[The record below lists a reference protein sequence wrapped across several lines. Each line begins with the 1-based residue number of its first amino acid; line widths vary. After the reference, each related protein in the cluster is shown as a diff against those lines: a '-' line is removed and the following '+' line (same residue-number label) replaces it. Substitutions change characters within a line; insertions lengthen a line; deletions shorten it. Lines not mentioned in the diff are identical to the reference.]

1 MRSDPPGGK
10 AALTAHLL
18 GPDDY
23 KVMPWKNG
31 LGTTTEIA
39 IHPPGVELA
48 AAPFDWRVSLAD
60 VGMDGDFSRF
70 PGYDRSILVAEGAG
84 MELGFDSAPT
94 ARLTGLGAMTSF
106 SGDWYTRCR
115 LLDGPVR
122 DFNVM
127 SARGRVEHLCI
138 PILGNHVEFVWDPR
152 RETLLCYSILGNLV
166 LKMRDAAEWG
176 LEAGRAVLLPA
187 AKGAAAGASLIVMP
201 HTRETLG
208 VVVRFTRL

>member
-1 MRSDPPGGK
+1 MKSDLPGRA
-10 AALTAHLL
+10 AALTVLHL

-39 IHPPGVELA
+39 IHPPGAGLA

-60 VGMDGDFSRF
+60 VGADGDFSRF
-70 PGYDRSILVAEGAG
+70 PGYDRSILVAEGMG
-84 MELGFDSAPT
+84 MELGFDSAPP
-94 ARLTGLGAMTSF
+94 ARLAGPGAMTSF
-106 SGDWYTRCR
+106 SGDWHTRCR

-127 SARGRVEHLCI
+127 SARDRVEHLCL
-138 PILGNHVEFVWDPR
+138 PIVGNHMQFIWDPR
-152 RETLLCYSILGNLV
+152 HETLLCYSIFGNLV

-176 LEAGRAVLLPA
+176 LGAGRAVLLPA
-187 AKGAAAGASLIVMP
+187 VEDGPPSASLMVMP

-208 VVVRFTRL
+208 AVVRLTRL

>member
-1 MRSDPPGGK
+1 MRSDLPGGK
-10 AALTAHLL
+10 AALTARLL

-39 IHPPGVELA
+39 IHPPGAGLA

-60 VGMDGDFSRF
+60 VGADGDFSRF
-70 PGYDRSILVAEGAG
+70 PGYERSILVAGGAG
-84 MELGFDSAPT
+84 MELGFDSAPP

-127 SARGRVEHLCI
+127 SARARVEHLCI

-152 RETLLCYSILGNLV
+152 RETLLCYSIQGNLV
-166 LKMRDAAEWG
+166 LKMRDSAEWG
-176 LEAGRAVLLPA
+176 LEAGHALLLPA
-187 AKGAAAGASLIVMP
+187 VEGAPMGASLIVMP

-208 VVVRFTRL
+208 VVVRLTQL